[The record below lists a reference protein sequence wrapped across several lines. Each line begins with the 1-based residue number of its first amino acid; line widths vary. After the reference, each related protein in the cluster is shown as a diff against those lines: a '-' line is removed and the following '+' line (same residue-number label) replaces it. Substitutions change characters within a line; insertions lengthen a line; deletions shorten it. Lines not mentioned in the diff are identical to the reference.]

1 MKADRKQVE
10 RLLKTARGQIDGVL
24 KMIDDD
30 KYCIDIV
37 NQILASQ
44 AILNKASK
52 EILLAHINGCV
63 KDSFL
68 SDDENYQNS
77 KMEELRTVIDKLAK

>member
-1 MKADRKQVE
+1 MKANKKQIE

-24 KMIDDD
+24 KMMEDD

-52 EILLAHINGCV
+52 EILVAHIDGCV
-63 KDSFL
+63 SDSFAS
-68 SDDENYQNS
+68 SDKVFQKE
-77 KMEELRTVIDKLAK
+77 KMEELKKVIDKLAK

>member
-24 KMIDDD
+24 KMIEDD

-52 EILLAHINGCV
+52 EILVAHIDGCV
-63 KDSFL
+63 SDSF
-68 SDDENYQNS
+68 SSNDEAFQKE
-77 KMEELRTVIDKLAK
+77 KMEELKMVIDKLAK